1 MAEHI
6 QRIKLSPQARFF
18 YGLIGVIG
26 ELLITAAVF
35 IGMFAVWQLYYTSY
49 KVEGPRQ
56 ERVAHFA
63 QQHAPKTVQLGEKRY
78 DEPPKVDQPGWEV
91 EYGLLHIPSWDWMRI
106 SITEGISNASLAQA
120 NATHYED
127 TAQPG
132 ELGNFSVAAHRRTYG
147 DNFRYIDR
155 LKDGDQVIVETA
167 DNYYVYTFKWNE
179 IVDAEAEDN
188 HRVIA
193 PVIDDVT
200 FTKAPTER
208 WMTMTSCH
216 PEWSNYE
223 RFIAHLKFEY
233 WTPKSTGIAEALKDA
248 PYYQDAA
255 KEK

>member
-1 MAEHI
+1 MAKHI
-6 QRIKLSPQARFF
+6 RRVKVSPFAAFV

-26 ELLITAAVF
+26 ELLITAAVV
-35 IGMFAVWQLYYTSY
+35 IAMFAVWQLYYTSY
-49 KVEGPRQ
+49 KVEGPRL
-56 ERVAHFA
+56 ERVAQFA
-63 QQHAPKTVQLGEKRY
+63 EANKPASAKVGEKRY
-78 DEPPKVDQPGWEV
+78 DNPPEVPVAGWEQ
-91 EYGLLHIPSWDWMRI
+91 EFGLLHIPTWDWMRI
-106 SITEGISNASLAQA
+106 SVTEGISNASLAQA
-120 NATHYED
+120 NATHYEG

-132 ELGNFSVAAHRRTYG
+132 AIGNFSVAAHRRTYG

-179 IVDAEAEDN
+179 IVSAYAEDN

-193 PVIDDVT
+193 PVIGDVT
-200 FTKAPTER
+200 RMEQPTER
-208 WMTMTSCH
+208 WMTMTTCH

-233 WTPKSTGIAEALKDA
+233 WTPKSTGVAEPLKDA
-248 PYYQDAA
+248 PYYVDQA